1 MSCERLS
8 DRMTPVLA
16 GGSRWSAEEA
26 EHLAQCPD
34 CGAEWRLL
42 SRAAALGDRLPPLDA
57 DQVTAGVLQRVA
69 ADRRQARS
77 TRRRWLI
84 GIAAAVAASLLLV
97 SRFTEPAVTPYP
109 PLAERL
115 EIPFMEL
122 DSLSADQLQAVLE
135 TLEPPLGS
143 ESTLDAPTLQD
154 LDDTQLERLL
164 RSLEG

>member
-1 MSCERLS
+1 MSCPRLS
-8 DRMTPVLA
+8 DRMVQVLA
-16 GGSRWSAEEA
+16 GRSRWSEE
-26 EHLAQCPD
+26 ESNHLARCPD

-42 SRAAALGDRLPPLDA
+42 TRAGAIGDRISTPDA
-57 DQVTAGVLQRVA
+57 GQVTAAVLRRVA
-69 ADRRQARS
+69 ADRQQSRS
-77 TRRRWLI
+77 SRRRWMI

-97 SRFTEPAVTPYP
+97 SRLTEAPVAPATP
-109 PLAERL
+109 LVQRL
-115 EIPFMEL
+115 EIPFLEL

>member
-1 MSCERLS
+1 MA
-8 DRMTPVLA
+8 PVLA
-16 GGSRWSAEEA
+16 GRSRWSVEEA
-26 EHLAQCPD
+26 DHLARCPD

-42 SRAAALGDRLPPLDA
+42 SRAAAIGDRLPSIDPGP
-57 DQVTAGVLQRVA
+57 VTAGVLKRVA
-69 ADRRQARS
+69 AEPRPAHS
-77 TRRRWLI
+77 NRRRWMI

-97 SRFTEPAVTPYP
+97 SRIREPSVVGRP
-109 PLAERL
+109 PLASGEL
-115 EIPFMEL
+115 EIPVLEL